1 MSIYGRGEQKKFEQT
16 QIVRDRG
23 YASRDIQRGI
33 TFDRKA
39 FQGEQQKFHGR
50 IPLIIFNI
58 CKHYT
63 YFGK

>member
-39 FQGEQQKFHGR
+39 FQGEQHIKKF
-50 IPLIIFNI
+50 PWQNPFNNLQ
-58 CKHYT
+58 YM
-63 YFGK
+63 